1 MSFPYDGIADY
12 QNWSKAVTGMDSHR
26 LDPQHGARFKISTD
40 TKIASAG
47 SCFAR
52 RIAKSLRGSG
62 LNYYDAEPGP
72 KFLNSEQ
79 RDAHGYGAYSAR
91 FGEVYTTLQLLQL
104 LKRATGEFQPL
115 ETAWSGPNGL
125 VDPFRPTIQPA
136 GFSTLGELENDREHH
151 LEAVR
156 RMFAEADIFIFTMGL
171 TETWCHADDGAAY
184 PLCPGRGIGSFDS
197 QKYRFRNLGVA
208 ENVGLLCEFVEALR
222 ELNPKTRVLLSVSPV
237 PLAATIEDRHVLSA
251 STYSKSVLVVAAQEA
266 RRRYENVDYFA
277 AYEIVMGTFNTAEYF
292 ESDRR
297 TVSQSAVEHVMRS
310 FYEKFSDVTPR
321 VVQGAAGDEASAA
334 LPLKPCDEDLL
345 LMYLD
350 RDFGKSK

>member
-1 MSFPYDGIADY
+1 
-12 QNWSKAVTGMDSHR
+12 MDPHR
-26 LDPQHGARFKISTD
+26 IDPQHGARFKISAN

-72 KFLNSEQ
+72 TFLSSEQ
-79 RDAHGYGAYSAR
+79 RDAYGYDAYSAR
-91 FGEVYTTLQLLQL
+91 FGEIYTTLQLLQL

-115 ETAWSGPNGL
+115 ERAWSGPNGL
-125 VDPFRPTIQPA
+125 VDPFRPTIQPQ
-136 GFSTLGELENDREHH
+136 GFSTLCELEYDRAHH
-151 LEAVR
+151 LEVVK
-156 RMFAEADIFIFTMGL
+156 RMFGDADVFIFTMGL
-171 TETWCHADDGAAY
+171 TETWRYTEDGAAY
-184 PLCPGRGIGSFDS
+184 PLCPGRGLGTFDS
-197 QKYRFRNLGVA
+197 RKYHFQNLSVA
-208 ENVGLLCEFVEALR
+208 ENVEFLSEFVEALHK
-222 ELNPKTRVLLSVSPV
+222 LNPKARVLLSVSPV

-251 STYSKSVLVVAAQEA
+251 STYSKSVLLVAAQEA
-266 RRRYENVDYFA
+266 RRRYDNVDYFA

-310 FYEKFSDVTPR
+310 FYENFSDVPPR
-321 VVQGAAGDEASAA
+321 IIQGAAGGTASAA